1 MKCWILTD
9 FSKEVQ
15 ASVASK
21 AKTDIGGL
29 LGNLPEW
36 CEVVNIYD
44 LAIEIDTHGSGKIWH
59 AGKYVDRPD
68 AALCLYVGL
77 VAGMGSKYAVQ
88 ILDQLESLGTFCM
101 INSRQLMTTGD
112 KLKCSQLLAK
122 AGINTPKT
130 VLLSDWI
137 PTSMVVESLGLPMV
151 VKPVDGSEGRGVCL
165 VHSEEEL
172 KKMLADKDDST
183 TLIAQQYISTS
194 KGRDLRIM
202 LIGDE
207 VAFCEIRD
215 NTKSND
221 FRSNVSAGGDAN
233 MATPPE
239 EALTIA
245 RQVRRVLGLN
255 MCSVDFL
262 FEDDGFT
269 VGEVNSLPGFPEN
282 QPYEGEL
289 MIVRYPRLFIGY
301 LMNLLKTRKE

>member
-9 FSKEVQ
+9 FSKELQ

-29 LGNLPEW
+29 LDTLPEW

-44 LAIEIDTHGSGKIWH
+44 LAIEIDAHGNGKIWH

-68 AALCLYVGL
+68 AALCIYVGM
-77 VAGMGSKYAVQ
+77 VAGMGSKYPVQ

-137 PTSMVVESLGLPMV
+137 STSMVVESLGLPMV

-172 KKMLADKDDST
+172 KKMLAEKDEST
-183 TLIAQQYISTS
+183 ILIAQQYISTS
-194 KGRDLRIM
+194 KGRDLRII

-207 VAFCEIRD
+207 VASCEIRD
-215 NTKSND
+215 NTKNDD
-221 FRSNVSAGGDAN
+221 FRSNVSAGGDAY

-239 EALTIA
+239 TALAIA

-255 MCSVDFL
+255 ICSVDFL
-262 FEDDGFT
+262 FDNDSFM
-269 VGEVNSLPGFPEN
+269 VCEVNSLPGISDD

-289 MIVRYPRLFIGY
+289 MAVRYPRMIIGY
-301 LMNLLKTRKE
+301 LMNLLKAGKE